1 MSAPTESKLSAARR
15 KYDELCGE
23 ANRLEAKI
31 IRRDDKTY
39 AIRMRAD
46 ALQCHASITAAEVR
60 VLELTEER
68 DAARAQGVNHNLD
81 WKIKMAQDDHI
92 KLLKSPRYRDL

>member
-15 KYDELCGE
+15 KYGELCDE
-23 ANRLEAKI
+23 VNRLEAEI
-31 IRRDDKTY
+31 CRRDDETY

-46 ALQCHASITAAEVR
+46 AIICHASITSAEVQ
-60 VLELTEER
+60 VLRLTEER